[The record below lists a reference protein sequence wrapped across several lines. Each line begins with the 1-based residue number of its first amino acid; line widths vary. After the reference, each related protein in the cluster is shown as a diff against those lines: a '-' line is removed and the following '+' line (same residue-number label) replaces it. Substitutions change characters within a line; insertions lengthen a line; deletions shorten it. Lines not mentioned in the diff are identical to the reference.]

1 MNRAVN
7 FSRSKAELSLLEN
20 ELRHC
25 VAQNSDENWDIRSYL
40 VLEKFV
46 ENILSKNSFEISCL
60 DITQSGAIAAAEQLR
75 REYPKAM
82 LMLIADASIAPTEY
96 LRPGIV
102 ANSLLLKPLSA
113 KSVFKA
119 FSELFSSLERQNDSD
134 SGDGG
139 ESFCIEIRGEKQFIS
154 YGYIYYFEAREKKI
168 FVNTKNSEIGFYAT
182 LDTLADS
189 LPEQFVRC
197 HRGFIVNRKKIKT
210 ISYSQKLIFLN
221 NDMLVPLSRG
231 YKNSLDS
238 ALKGGAQRLTE
249 TII

>member
-1 MNRAVN
+1 
-7 FSRSKAELSLLEN
+7 
-20 ELRHC
+20 
-25 VAQNSDENWDIRSYL
+25 
-40 VLEKFV
+40 
-46 ENILSKNSFEISCL
+46 
-60 DITQSGAIAAAEQLR
+60 
-75 REYPKAM
+75 
-82 LMLIADASIAPTEY
+82 MLIADASIAPTEY

-154 YGYIYYFEAREKKI
+154 YGDIYYLKPARKD

>member
-96 LRPGIV
+96 LRPGSGKF
-102 ANSLLLKPLSA
+102 AFAEASECQERFQSLFGA
-113 KSVFKA
+113 V
-119 FSELFSSLERQNDSD
+119 Q
-134 SGDGG
+134 
-139 ESFCIEIRGEKQFIS
+139 
-154 YGYIYYFEAREKKI
+154 
-168 FVNTKNSEIGFYAT
+168 
-182 LDTLADS
+182 
-189 LPEQFVRC
+189 LP
-197 HRGFIVNRKKIKT
+197 
-210 ISYSQKLIFLN
+210 
-221 NDMLVPLSRG
+221 
-231 YKNSLDS
+231 
-238 ALKGGAQRLTE
+238 
-249 TII
+249 